1 MRGCSGIWARSSG
14 VWRSRGTAGCWPDHL
29 VAEHLHMQLSN
40 PPRHAVSEAVGYIK
54 DKSAIRL
61 ARTYGEHKQNL
72 AGQRFWSRG

>member
-1 MRGCSGIWARSSG
+1 
-14 VWRSRGTAGCWPDHL
+14 
-29 VAEHLHMQLSN
+29 MQLSN